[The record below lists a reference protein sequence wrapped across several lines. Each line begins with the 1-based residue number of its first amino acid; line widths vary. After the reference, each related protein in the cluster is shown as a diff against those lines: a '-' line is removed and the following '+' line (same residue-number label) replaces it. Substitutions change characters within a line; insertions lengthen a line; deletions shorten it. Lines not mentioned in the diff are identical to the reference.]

1 MSMEFR
7 ILPRDQYGEWNGF
20 VDISPQGSVFAKT
33 FYLDAIGLPYKI
45 GAVFKGGVIQ
55 GGIVLAKNEIR
66 VYSNP
71 LFAKYL
77 GVLLRP
83 IEGKYVNRLTTEK
96 KIIENVALEIR
107 WCKSFDYTF
116 HPHFRNWLPFY
127 WNGHA
132 QETRYTYRI
141 HSLKNMDQ
149 ILENMD
155 SIARNEI
162 RKAQRN
168 EVKIEDNIPLE
179 DFYHINSLTYERQG
193 GKIPYSFAFFERFYN
208 RLREH
213 NAIKLLG
220 AADQGSRLYAVCG
233 IVYDKECSYFIL
245 NGINHSMP
253 KVGANSLLVMK
264 AIEFA
269 SEVSNVFDF
278 EGSMIK
284 PIESFYRGF
293 GGILTPYHNIW
304 RNNLLN
310 STKRFAIRSY
320 KKFRYGR

>member
-7 ILPRDQYGEWNGF
+7 ILPCDKYEEWDRF
-20 VDISPQGSVFAKT
+20 VDISPQGSIFART
-33 FYLDAIGLPYKI
+33 FYLDAIGLPYRI
-45 GAVFKGGVIQ
+45 GAVFKGEAIQ

-66 VYSNP
+66 AHSNP
-71 LFAKYL
+71 LLAKYL

-83 IEGKYVNRLTTEK
+83 VEGKYVNRLSTEK
-96 KIIENVALEIR
+96 KIIENIVLEIG

-116 HPHFRNWLPFY
+116 HPNFNNWLPFY

-141 HSLKNMDQ
+141 CNLEDMNQ
-149 ILENMD
+149 ILDNMD

-168 EVKIEDNIPLE
+168 KVRIKDDVPPR
-179 DFYHINSLTYERQG
+179 DFYEINRLTYERQG
-193 GKIPYSFAFFERFYN
+193 GSIPYSFAFFERFYN
-208 RLREH
+208 CLREY
-213 NAIKLLG
+213 NAIKLSG
-220 AADQGSRLYAVCG
+220 ATDRRGRYYAVCG
-233 IVYDKECSYFIL
+233 IVYDEECSYFIL
-245 NGINHSMP
+245 NGIDHNMP
-253 KVGANSLLVMK
+253 KVGANALLVMK

-269 SEVSNVFDF
+269 SQVSRVFDF

-293 GGILTPYHNIW
+293 GGTLTSYYHIW
-304 RNNLLN
+304 KNNLLN
-310 STKRFAIRSY
+310 NAKRLAIRSY
-320 KKFRYGR
+320 KRLRYGR